1 MKKMSSRSRLA
12 TALALPMSAF
22 LLVACAA
29 EAPAEG
35 GAEETTEETTEE
47 TDEAAS
53 TNPEVN
59 LTIASTPGMADPVYF
74 CGLEL
79 LEERVE
85 AAGVGISIDLF
96 PESQLGPDTERFPA
110 LQAGDIDIDLQGAS
124 ALSNSYPLIGT
135 LDAAYVFDN
144 VDHKFDWIDNN
155 SDVLF
160 DGWAEATGTTILDGW
175 LFGLRTFTST
185 EPIYGPDDLA
195 DLRIRFPNSPAFIA
209 NAEALGAN
217 PVSIAFEE
225 VYNALSTGL
234 AEGQEN
240 PIATTDAQSFN
251 EPLSYASLNNHQVGI
266 QWLVMNTEKL
276 ESLTDEQRDVLLTNI
291 REIRAENRKC
301 VEDATQETLDR
312 WVANGEMTVIPTEE
326 IDMEAFISGAEAYF
340 NENFEGEQLEL
351 YQAIRA
357 TAP

>member
-1 MKKMSSRSRLA
+1 MEKKITRRRLA
-12 TALALPMSAF
+12 TVLALPMSAL
-22 LLVACAA
+22 LLVACATADEPVA
-29 EAPAEG
+29 EDSSS
-35 GAEETTEETTEE
+35 
-47 TDEAAS
+47 DEATTAS
-53 TNPEVN
+53 VNPDVT
-59 LTIASTPGMADPVYF
+59 LKIASTPGTADPVYY
-74 CGLEL
+74 CGLEV

-85 AAGVGISIDLF
+85 AANVGISIELF
-96 PESQLGPDTERFPA
+96 PDSQLGPDTERFPA

-135 LDAAYVFDN
+135 LDAAYVFDD
-144 VDHKFDWIDNN
+144 VDHKFDWVDNN

-160 DGWAEATGTTILDGW
+160 DGWAEATGTTIVNGW

-217 PVSIAFEE
+217 PVAIAFEE
-225 VYNALSTGL
+225 VYNAMSTGL

-240 PIATTDAQSFN
+240 PIATTNAQSFN

-266 QWLVMNTEKL
+266 QWLVMNTAKL
-276 ESLTDEQRDVLLTNI
+276 ESMTDEQRDVLLAAISDI
-291 REIRAENRKC
+291 RTSHRQC
-301 VEDATQETLDR
+301 LEDATQEILDG
-312 WVANGEMTVIPTEE
+312 WVASGEMIVIPTED

-340 NENFEGEQLEL
+340 LENFEGDQLDL
-351 YQAIRA
+351 YKAIRA
-357 TAP
+357 TAPQG